1 MFLGIIPRTCFCVN
15 NFRFYL
21 AFENALCKD
30 YVTEKIFNALRL
42 NTIPVGI
49 SDPVFLA
56 FSQHNNDV
64 LLFFHVQPDKGG
76 IWRRKLLST
85 ASSQLFCRRKRICIT
100 KRLGAVHKWRHHFL
114 ATPPPPLLCDDV
126 QSPIRWYLHNIRSS
140 LAVCVYG
147 CLPYEKWWRH
157 LWTERRP
164 IRLYLHYIT

>member
-1 MFLGIIPRTCFCVN
+1 MPNIQKLFPLLFQLWIIKNTWWYHVLLGIIPRKCFYDN

-49 SDPVFLA
+49 SDPLFLA

-76 IWRRKLLST
+76 VWRRKLLST

-100 KRLGAVHKWRHHFL
+100 KRLLTYKCICI
-114 ATPPPPLLCDDV
+114 LC
-126 QSPIRWYLHNIRSS
+126 Y
-140 LAVCVYG
+140 AF
-147 CLPYEKWWRH
+147 
-157 LWTERRP
+157 
-164 IRLYLHYIT
+164 

>member
-49 SDPVFLA
+49 SDPLFLA

-100 KRLGAVHKWRHHFL
+100 KR
-114 ATPPPPLLCDDV
+114 
-126 QSPIRWYLHNIRSS
+126 S
-140 LAVCVYG
+140 LVCVFVFFDMHFSIINFHF
-147 CLPYEKWWRH
+147 CCIL
-157 LWTERRP
+157 LN
-164 IRLYLHYIT
+164 IFLVQITF